1 MPLVFSSK
9 TRVLDTKFIFT
20 LHGVLMKQQ
29 LFSAGDL
36 ERISAAVRQ
45 AESKTSGEIVP
56 YFVERSDDYEM
67 AVWRGGAILGS
78 LTAFVLASIHL
89 LSEQWHG
96 LGPVEVVLIIAGG
109 SAAGMALVYWIPVL
123 RRLFAG
129 NSLLEQRVAQR
140 AAQAFIAEEVFKTR
154 DRTGILLF
162 LSHLEHKVLVV
173 GDSGINEKVDQSD
186 WENVVAA
193 MVRGINEDRPAD
205 GLIEAI
211 NLCGVLLQ
219 KHGVKRRKK
228 DVNELSNR
236 LRTASKKN
244 ASRRRKQS

>member
-1 MPLVFSSK
+1 ME
-9 TRVLDTKFIFT
+9 
-20 LHGVLMKQQ
+20 QQ
-29 LFSAGDL
+29 LFSAADL

-45 AESKTSGEIVP
+45 AERKTSGEIVP
-56 YFVERSDDYEM
+56 YFVERSDDYEV
-67 AVWRGGAILGS
+67 ALWRGGALLGS
-78 LTAFVLASIHL
+78 LAGFVLVAIHL
-89 LSEQWHG
+89 LSDSWHG
-96 LGPVEVVLIIAGG
+96 LGLIEVVLIIAGACG
-109 SAAGMALVYWIPVL
+109 AGMMLAYFVPNL
-123 RRLFAG
+123 RRLCAG

-173 GDSGINEKVDQSD
+173 GDSGINEKVNQSE

-193 MVRGINEDRPAD
+193 MVRGINTNQPAK

-211 NLCGVLLQ
+211 ELCGTLLQ

-228 DVNELSNR
+228 DVDELPNR
-236 LRTASKKN
+236 LRMASKKST
-244 ASRRRKQS
+244 SRRKKRS